1 MSENRSGSESLL
13 QEVESRVTVVSE
25 FPRSVFAGK
34 LCERNDNIG
43 VVMDESMVEVHESK
57 EGLNVLNFPQFQ
69 PIRNGLDFLRRHGQS
84 IGGKTETEVLSGGGM
99 ELTFLWL
106 AKKIVLLEALEDFT
120 DMSLMGL
127 KVLRVY

>member
-1 MSENRSGSESLL
+1 
-13 QEVESRVTVVSE
+13 
-25 FPRSVFAGK
+25 
-34 LCERNDNIG
+34 
-43 VVMDESMVEVHESK
+43 MDESMVEVHESK

-69 PIRNGLDFLRRHGQS
+69 PIRNGLDFLHEHGQS
-84 IGGKTETEVLSGGGM
+84 IGGKTETEVLGGGGM

-106 AKKIVLLEALEDFT
+106 AEKIVLLEALEDFT